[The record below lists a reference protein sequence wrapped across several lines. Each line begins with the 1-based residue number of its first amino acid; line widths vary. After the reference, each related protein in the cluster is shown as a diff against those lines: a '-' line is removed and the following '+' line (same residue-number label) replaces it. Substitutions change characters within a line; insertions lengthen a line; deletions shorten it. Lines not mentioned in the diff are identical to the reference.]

1 MHDKTSIVADAL
13 LSSQALKFGEFRLK
27 SGLVSPYYID
37 LTWLFSS
44 PKDLRRVV
52 EVLAEEIVD
61 LSSRMRIDKV
71 ASIELKGALILAAAS
86 SRIDIPCLIVRKES
100 KAYGLTGRIAG
111 GEVEEGE
118 RILFFDDVVTDGK
131 SKIEGIRP
139 LEEMGAEVKAVLV
152 VVDRE
157 QGGRENLQRMG
168 YQLNSVTTISEIVK
182 SLRETRK
189 IGEEQARLILNY
201 VKNSRRRQL
210 GTQNYY

>member
-13 LSSQALKFGEFRLK
+13 LSSQALKFGEFKLK

-44 PKDLRRVV
+44 PEDLRRVV

-71 ASIELKGALILAAAS
+71 ASIELKGALILAAVS
-86 SRIDIPCLIVRKES
+86 SRIDIPCLVVRKES

-139 LEEMGAEVKAVLV
+139 LEEMGAEVKTILV

-182 SLRETRK
+182 SLMETRK
-189 IGEEQARLILNY
+189 MSEEQARLILNY
-201 VKNSRRRQL
+201 VKNSRRRRL
-210 GTQNYY
+210 RT

>member
-13 LSSQALKFGEFRLK
+13 LSSQALKFGEFKLK

-44 PKDLRRVV
+44 PEDLRRVV

-71 ASIELKGALILAAAS
+71 ASIELKGALILAAVS
-86 SRIDIPCLIVRKES
+86 SRIDIPCLVVRKES

-118 RILFFDDVVTDGK
+118 HILFFDDVVTDGK

-139 LEEMGAEVKAVLV
+139 LEEMGAEVKTILV

-182 SLRETRK
+182 SLMETRK
-189 IGEEQARLILNY
+189 MSEEQARLILNY
-201 VKNSRRRQL
+201 VKNSRRRRL
-210 GTQNYY
+210 RT

>member
-44 PKDLRRVV
+44 PEDLRRVV

-71 ASIELKGALILAAAS
+71 ASIELKGALILAAVS
-86 SRIDIPCLIVRKES
+86 SRIDIPCLVVRKES

-118 RILFFDDVVTDGK
+118 HILFFDDVVTDGK

-139 LEEMGAEVKAVLV
+139 LEEMGAEVKTILV

-182 SLRETRK
+182 SLMETRK
-189 IGEEQARLILNY
+189 MSEEQARLILNY
-201 VKNSRRRQL
+201 VKNSRRRRL
-210 GTQNYY
+210 RT

>member
-44 PKDLRRVV
+44 PEDLRRVV

-111 GEVEEGE
+111 GEVGDGE

-139 LEEMGAEVKAVLV
+139 LEEMGAEVETVLV

-168 YQLNSVTTISEIVK
+168 YQLSSVTTISEIVK
-182 SLRETRK
+182 SLMETRK

-201 VKNSRRRQL
+201 VKSSRRRRL
-210 GTQNYY
+210 RT

>member
-44 PKDLRRVV
+44 PEDLRRVV

-118 RILFFDDVVTDGK
+118 HILFFDDVVTDGK

-139 LEEMGAEVKAVLV
+139 LEEMGAEVKTILV

-182 SLRETRK
+182 SLMETRK
-189 IGEEQARLILNY
+189 MSEEQARLILNY
-201 VKNSRRRQL
+201 VKNSRRRRL
-210 GTQNYY
+210 RT

>member
-111 GEVEEGE
+111 GEVGDGE

-139 LEEMGAEVKAVLV
+139 LEEMGAEVETVLV

-168 YQLNSVTTISEIVK
+168 YQLSSVTTISEIVK
-182 SLRETRK
+182 SLMETRK

-201 VKNSRRRQL
+201 VKSSRRRRL
-210 GTQNYY
+210 RT